1 MLCCVV
7 RRRLVVFSIFAVVF
21 HRCDSGGSYSV
32 IPRVPGGELT
42 PDQLICM
49 GKVAKKYNLYTKVTG
64 GQRIDL
70 FGAEKHQ
77 VNYVD

>member
-1 MLCCVV
+1 MLFFHLTCCFFVP
-7 RRRLVVFSIFAVVF
+7 
-21 HRCDSGGSYSV
+21 GGSYSV

-77 VNYVD
+77 VTPT

>member
-1 MLCCVV
+1 M
-7 RRRLVVFSIFAVVF
+7 
-21 HRCDSGGSYSV
+21 
-32 IPRVPGGELT
+32 PGGELT

-64 GQRIDL
+64 GQRIDM

-77 VNYVD
+77 VHRQVAYITLGVFISLR